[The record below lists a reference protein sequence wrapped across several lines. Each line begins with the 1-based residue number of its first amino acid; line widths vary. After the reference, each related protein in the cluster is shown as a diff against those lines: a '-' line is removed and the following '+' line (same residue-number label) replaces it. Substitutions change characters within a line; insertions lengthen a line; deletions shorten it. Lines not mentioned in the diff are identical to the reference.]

1 MLEVGQVLLLKIQY
15 DNQGTKADVAH
26 PCLIVK
32 IDEKMQ
38 LIEIVQFD
46 SLEGKEYKAAFKAT
60 KVVLCTDPAE
70 TVIDKDSFVNLD
82 TKYQI
87 EKFDELERYRRQPD
101 KLSKEKLKDIISKY
115 EAYHLMNKIFANK
128 VVYMSKADIFEMN
141 DRER

>member
-15 DNQGTKADVAH
+15 DNRGTKADVAH

-32 IDEKMQ
+32 VDEELQ
-38 LIEIVQFD
+38 VIEIVQFD

-60 KVVLCTDPAE
+60 KVVLSTDPKE

-87 EKFDELERYRRQPD
+87 EIFEGLEKYRRQTD
-101 KLSKEKLKDIISKY
+101 KLSKEKLNDIIREY
-115 EAYHLMNKIFANK
+115 EAYHLMNMIFENK
-128 VVYMSKADIFEMN
+128 VVYMSAADILEIN
-141 DRER
+141 NA